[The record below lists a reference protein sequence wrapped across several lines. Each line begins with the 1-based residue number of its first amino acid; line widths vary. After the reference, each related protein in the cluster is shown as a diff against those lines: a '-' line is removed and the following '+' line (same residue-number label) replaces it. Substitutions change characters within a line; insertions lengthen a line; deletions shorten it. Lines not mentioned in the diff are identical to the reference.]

1 MVIKCVF
8 KINLNLFIFLIYTTS
23 MVFYIISL
31 LGQYIGY
38 LLASKTK
45 EELKQ
50 GEKYFKL
57 ICLILLLIIG
67 FYSLI
72 LSFDII
78 LLIIGLILGF
88 LIRKEYLYFGLISNN
103 VFLASLIFIFGLPY
117 GTLKYKML
125 KELNLN
131 VALFVFSFAIGYF
144 FNLYSLAGGALFGI
158 LIKKVLYNLVL
169 R

>member
-1 MVIKCVF
+1 
-8 KINLNLFIFLIYTTS
+8 

-31 LGQYIGY
+31 IGQYIGY

-67 FYSLI
+67 IYSLI
-72 LSFDII
+72 ISFNFI
-78 LLIIGLILGF
+78 LLITGLILGF

-103 VFLASLIFIFGLPY
+103 VFTASLIFIFGLPY
-117 GTLKYKML
+117 GTLKYK
-125 KELNLN
+125 NLN
-131 VALFVFSFAIGYF
+131 QLNFNLILFVFSFIIGYF
-144 FNLYSLAGGALFGI
+144 LNLYSLAGGALLSI
-158 LIKKVLYNLVL
+158 LIKKVLYNSIL